1 MEKGLK
7 NDFEFFLP
15 ATQPYL
21 DKNKH
26 GVFTFT
32 ALHLN
37 CAQCQGH
44 IRFQGNNL

>member
-15 ATQPYL
+15 ATQSYL

-26 GVFTFT
+26 SVHLT
-32 ALHLN
+32 ALRLN
-37 CAQCQGH
+37 CAQCQG
-44 IRFQGNNL
+44 RFLGNNL

>member
-26 GVFTFT
+26 GVHLT

-37 CAQCQGH
+37 CAQCQIH
-44 IRFQGNNL
+44 IRFLGNNL